1 MFFNT
6 QNKYQQ
12 EEYQQFLKTIGQ
24 LSHLF
29 SESSTPYLYYRIAE
43 KIFCKA
49 FEADDLSRSDV
60 SADAKKMNIGIG
72 LKTFLAGNHKTFQKV
87 AEFGGDKNLYENLN
101 THEKILKIAELRNTR
116 IDFTQRVHALENSI
130 YHCIIREN
138 GKFMIYEEQM
148 HFIDTVNI
156 NNIKINKGSIS
167 FDDGLEEYSFL
178 TSKNTLAKRFLTEK
192 IIYEFPIEI
201 LENPFDVL
209 TQYLSNLHH
218 PLLSTEPIYQTIYL
232 PLYGRNNIVYESSGL
247 NQWNAKGRAR
257 NANEVYIPVPA
268 SIHKIH
274 PSFFPDRE
282 QPFNL
287 KLPNGKTIQSKICQD
302 GGKALMSYSN
312 RELGQWI
319 LRDVLKL
326 KEGELVTYNMLQI
339 LGIDSVRIDKIG
351 DENYEINFA
360 SSGSF
365 ENFINQNTKL

>member
-178 TSKNTLAKRFLTEK
+178 TSKNTLA
-192 IIYEFPIEI
+192 
-201 LENPFDVL
+201 N
-209 TQYLSNLHH
+209 NL
-218 PLLSTEPIYQTIYL
+218 
-232 PLYGRNNIVYESSGL
+232 
-247 NQWNAKGRAR
+247 
-257 NANEVYIPVPA
+257 
-268 SIHKIH
+268 
-274 PSFFPDRE
+274 
-282 QPFNL
+282 
-287 KLPNGKTIQSKICQD
+287 
-302 GGKALMSYSN
+302 
-312 RELGQWI
+312 
-319 LRDVLKL
+319 
-326 KEGELVTYNMLQI
+326 
-339 LGIDSVRIDKIG
+339 
-351 DENYEINFA
+351 
-360 SSGSF
+360 
-365 ENFINQNTKL
+365 